1 MVDSLDATVA
11 VGVVGARCDFA
22 DTQGFVDRGRKL
34 GEELRTIIRKEGRW
48 TTPERDETVNEK
60 ASRSFGCELCCGDG
74 EHVGTV
80 AKAVREKEDIWVSP
94 SRGRERAKI
103 VDADGDTGAV
113 WQ

>member
-48 TTPERDETVNEK
+48 TTPERDERVDEEV
-60 ASRSFGCELCCGDG
+60 SRSFGCEFRFGDG
-74 EHVGTV
+74 KYIGAA
-80 AKAVREKEDIWVSP
+80 AKVVRKE
-94 SRGRERAKI
+94 
-103 VDADGDTGAV
+103 
-113 WQ
+113 